1 MSRRSSRRLSP
12 SKAQE
17 LQVAAAVAREAILH
31 MLADHALALV
41 RHAAGDV
48 SEQRML
54 DIYLRLLGLTGHTAD
69 AVANRVLAS
78 LGHSR
83 PTAQREVDTEGD
95 AKDVAPDSRSMLRTL
110 HRRLRGRVNDEL
122 RHIVELQTGAA
133 QAALLDLHVR
143 HARGFV
149 RLLEGS
155 HSIGDA
161 CDDYIEALHVPPRF
175 AGVLYILV
183 VDRIAADDGIAWR
196 RSTLVE
202 PGVPAAARR
211 PELNKPAASRQHR
224 ARRPA

>member
-12 SKAQE
+12 AKAQE
-17 LQVAAAVAREAILH
+17 LQVATAVAREAILH

-41 RHAAGDV
+41 RHAASDV

-54 DIYLRLLGLTGHTAD
+54 DIYLRLLGITGHTAD

-83 PTAQREVDTEGD
+83 PTAQPEVDSEGD
-95 AKDVAPDSRSMLRTL
+95 GDDVAPDSKSMLRTL

-122 RHIVELQTGAA
+122 RHTVELQTGAA

-149 RLLEGS
+149 RLLEDS
-155 HSIGDA
+155 HSIAAA
-161 CDDYIEALHVPPRF
+161 CDTYIEALHVPPPL

-183 VDRIAADDGIAWR
+183 VDSIAADEGIAWR
-196 RSTLVE
+196 KSTAIE
-202 PGVPAAARR
+202 PGVPPAARR
-211 PELNKPAASRQHR
+211 PELSKPATSRPHR
-224 ARRPA
+224 TRRPA